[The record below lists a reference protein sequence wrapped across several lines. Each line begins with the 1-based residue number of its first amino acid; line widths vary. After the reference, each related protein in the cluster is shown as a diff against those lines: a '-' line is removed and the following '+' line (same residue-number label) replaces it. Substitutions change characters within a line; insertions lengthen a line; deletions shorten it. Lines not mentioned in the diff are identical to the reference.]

1 MKLFFSKDFFL
12 SPKFLPY
19 FSCLFLLPCIASFCF
34 LYTKQQKIAYLEEK
48 VLFIQNKIEKK
59 KQTRLQEEKILS
71 QIQKANTNYLQ
82 DHLSSLSF
90 LLPEQQKWKMF
101 LAGLGSSPEIKE
113 KFAFLEN
120 MDNNLLFLENTFQKT
135 PLFEEKEFTQQ
146 KSIKL
151 NQEDLKKLLS
161 LIEGIEI
168 GSYHPIKESPQILI
182 TSFSLDKTA
191 FSEMQ
196 EDIYTVQM
204 QILTRQKNP

>member
-1 MKLFFSKDFFL
+1 MKLSFSKELFFSL
-12 SPKFLPY
+12 KFLPY
-19 FSCLFLLPCIASFCF
+19 VACLSLLPCLASFYF
-34 LYTKQQKIAYLEEK
+34 LYAKQQKIAYLEEK
-48 VLFIQNKIEKK
+48 VLFIQNKIERK

-71 QIQKANTNYLQ
+71 QIQKANANYLQ

-90 LLPEQQKWKMF
+90 LVPEQQKWKMF

-120 MDNNLLFLENTFQKT
+120 MDNKLLFLENTFQKSA
-135 PLFEEKEFTQQ
+135 LFEEREFTQQ
-146 KSIKL
+146 KSIKI
-151 NQEDLKKLLS
+151 NREDLKRLLS
-161 LIEGIEI
+161 LIEGVEI
-168 GSYHPIKESPQILI
+168 GSYHPIQESPQILI
-182 TSFSLDKTA
+182 TSFSLEKTA